1 MQLSF
6 SLLYIRFYRFYE
18 QISKTENRQQVS
30 SPIKRYR
37 KFRIWSASFRL
48 TGFPP
53 FAVFR
58 GSSPKTGKSP
68 FLGTG
73 SLGLQSGLRKLCKT
87 VETSRR
93 FYSAQP
99 SEGGTY
105 FAQTMLFFISS
116 TSVTERPVTSE
127 ICWTEPSP
135 FFKRF
140 AAASSAL
147 LCSPLS

>member
-1 MQLSF
+1 MPCESICPL
-6 SLLYIRFYRFYE
+6 
-18 QISKTENRQQVS
+18 
-30 SPIKRYR
+30 
-37 KFRIWSASFRL
+37 RIWSVFFRL

-73 SLGLQSGLRKLCKT
+73 SLGLQSGLRKLCKKNIKQ
-87 VETSRR
+87 
-93 FYSAQP
+93 QP
-99 SEGGTY
+99 ILFFLHSLAEESTY

-116 TSVTERPVTSE
+116 TSVSERPVTSE

>member
-37 KFRIWSASFRL
+37 KLGKWSASFRL

-73 SLGLQSGLRKLCKT
+73 SLGLQSGLRKLCKKNKAAT
-87 VETSRR
+87 DFIFLHRLAE
-93 FYSAQP
+93 
-99 SEGGTY
+99 EGTY

-116 TSVTERPVTSE
+116 TSVSERPVTSE

-147 LCSPLS
+147 